1 MEIDKVQNIEP
12 RQQNLND
19 ELKIQNNLQKEV
31 QKDIEKEKIETTPL
45 SAQKQ
50 VMQIINSVQP
60 LQAIQ
65 QTAQEQLEKDKGFDV
80 KV

>member
-31 QKDIEKEKIETTPL
+31 QKEVDTEKVETTPL
-45 SAQKQ
+45 SSQKQ
-50 VMQIINSVQP
+50 VMQIINSAQP
-60 LQAIQ
+60 LDAIQ
-65 QTAQEQLEKDKGFDV
+65 KTAQEQLDKDKGFDV

>member
-31 QKDIEKEKIETTPL
+31 QKEVETEKVETTPL
-45 SAQKQ
+45 SSQKQ
-50 VMQIINSVQP
+50 VMQIINSAQP

-65 QTAQEQLEKDKGFDV
+65 QTAQDQLEKDKGFDV